1 MVNIADWHEIA
12 SPPRLIVKWDRFD
25 LSWAEFDLVD
35 IDLWGYYEDDDGP
48 HWDFLQ
54 VINNKEI
61 LFLKTSIY
69 LSLNSQ

>member
-35 IDLWGYYEDDDGP
+35 IDLWGYYEDDEGP

-54 VINNKEI
+54 VINN
-61 LFLKTSIY
+61 
-69 LSLNSQ
+69 